1 MATLVL
7 DALVEDTIIEQR
19 RRCNGDRHDEVW
31 DGIYIMLPLAD
42 LEHQRLVGAFTSAL
56 QTVVSEAGLGIVYP
70 GANVTDRQDDWK
82 SNFRC
87 PDVVVVLNESSKR
100 CQARGAALLGGP
112 DFLIEVQSPGDAT
125 LDKLD
130 FYGSIGVRELLVVDR
145 DTKAIELF
153 RRQRRALRSVG
164 CSPDSL
170 KSRVVPLQFRK
181 MRTRKI
187 EVTTTR
193 APQARWVV

>member
-1 MATLVL
+1 MPTLVL
-7 DALVEDTIIEQR
+7 DTAVEDTILEHR
-19 RRCNGDRHDEVW
+19 RRCGGDRYDEVW
-31 DGIYIMLPLAD
+31 DGVYVMSPLAN
-42 LEHQRLVGAFTSAL
+42 LEHQRLVGRFSHIL
-56 QTVVSEAGLGIVYP
+56 EVVVAEAGLGDVYP

-153 RRQRRALRSVG
+153 RLQRRALRSVG

-170 KSRVVPLQFRK
+170 KSRVIPLQFRR
-181 MRTRKI
+181 MRMRKI